1 MRSGSGWVSRPSQF
15 GCSYN
20 RDAMSKN
27 APTILALVLL
37 TATATA
43 FVVTQHLK
51 LEPSPISQT
60 RVAKVFSPVC
70 ECETDAAAIEFDLR
84 RADHLRIGIRIDG
97 REVTISDGEFKQGL
111 VRARWN
117 GRDASGAI
125 VPDGVY
131 FPVVHMLRAQRTIDL
146 PNPIRVDTQ
155 RPTIVLTGI
164 QNRDNKRI
172 FTYRT
177 SEPAH
182 GLLFVNGRRRVYTYG
197 TRRRGR
203 LPWYGQ
209 AKPTTRL
216 ILEAEDLAGNRSAPV
231 PIRSS

>member
-1 MRSGSGWVSRPSQF
+1 MG
-15 GCSYN
+15 
-20 RDAMSKN
+20 KN

-60 RVAKVFSPVC
+60 HVAKVFSPVC
-70 ECETDAAAIEFDLR
+70 ECESQAAKIEFVLR

-97 REVTISDGEFKQGL
+97 REVTIADGEFRRGL

-117 GRDASGAI
+117 GRDAAGAA
-125 VPDGVY
+125 VPDGIY

-155 RPTIVLTGI
+155 APSIQVTGLRSNGSKLTVSY
-164 QNRDNKRI
+164 KA
-172 FTYRT
+172 

-182 GLLFVNGRRRVYTYG
+182 AILIVDGRRAVRTYYSLRRSHFTWFGRVNGRPVPARHH
-197 TRRRGR
+197 R
-203 LPWYGQ
+203 LV
-209 AKPTTRL
+209 L
-216 ILEAEDLAGNRSAPV
+216 LAEDLAGNRSAPT
-231 PIRSS
+231 PIR